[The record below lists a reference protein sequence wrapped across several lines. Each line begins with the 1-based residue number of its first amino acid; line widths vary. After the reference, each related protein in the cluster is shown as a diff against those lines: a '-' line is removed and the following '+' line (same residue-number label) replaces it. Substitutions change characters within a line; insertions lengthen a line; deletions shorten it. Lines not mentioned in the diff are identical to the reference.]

1 MAKLIDS
8 MRKWFAGSK
17 NPESSSGDSADSQP
31 PSGAHEHYQSLRIQP
46 TPNPHACQFI
56 ADKVIIASGS
66 IGFASAEEAKGD
78 VFAEALFN
86 IYGVENVFIK
96 ENFLTITKSPVVGW
110 NALVEEVEKAIE
122 THLAFYESPPAKERE
137 PASPPAGKELNL
149 NEFLEF
155 PDEQKLKIVNAVFD
169 QAIRPVLAND
179 GGDLVLLGIQ
189 GNTIQIH
196 YQGACGTCPSATMGT
211 LKYIEALLKENL
223 HPDLMVE
230 AQ

>member
-17 NPESSSGDSADSQP
+17 SQGTSADES
-31 PSGAHEHYQSLRIQP
+31 HDNYQSLRVQP

-56 ADKVIIASGS
+56 IDKPIISAGS
-66 IGFASAEEAKGD
+66 VGFASAEEAKGD
-78 VFAEALFN
+78 AFAEALFN

-96 ENFLTITKSPVVGW
+96 ENFLTVTKSPVVGW
-110 NALVEEVEKAIE
+110 NTLAEDIERAIE
-122 THLAFYESPPAKERE
+122 THLTFYETPPAADRE
-137 PASPPAGKELNL
+137 PESLPAGRELDL
-149 NEFLEF
+149 SEFLNF
-155 PDEQKLKIVNAVFD
+155 PDEEKLKIVNAVFD

-189 GNTIQIH
+189 GHVIQIH